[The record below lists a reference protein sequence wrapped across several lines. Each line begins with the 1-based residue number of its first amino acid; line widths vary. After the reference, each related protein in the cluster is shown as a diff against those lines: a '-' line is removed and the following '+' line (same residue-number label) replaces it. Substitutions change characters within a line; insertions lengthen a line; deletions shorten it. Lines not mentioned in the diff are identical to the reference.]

1 MRLGIDNHPASA
13 GLNLGQGLGKSV
25 WRSQG
30 AKRGSRFLGAVHR
43 SMASAEAIVPQDGF
57 DRPAPIE
64 AGAVTS
70 PHQILDLARV
80 VERNSPLFW
89 LSREHAILNA
99 KDQGHLLIERSRR
112 LMRFRQKPVDRFRVF
127 SSRPGRNLMERK
139 DNNRARNGGAKRQH
153 LPHGSKE

>member
-1 MRLGIDNHPASA
+1 
-13 GLNLGQGLGKSV
+13 
-25 WRSQG
+25 
-30 AKRGSRFLGAVHR
+30 
-43 SMASAEAIVPQDGF
+43 
-57 DRPAPIE
+57 
-64 AGAVTS
+64 VTS